1 MRSLAIHL
9 LALATMAVALPAQL
23 PALEIQLPGQRT
35 VSIAQARLRTLAG
48 DTVRL
53 VPHHGEPTLYRAT
66 SLATVMAAVGL
77 SLDSLR
83 VGRKAWTI
91 IAEARDG
98 YRVVF
103 SVAEL
108 DPKLGPSRVWLAYE
122 TTSGPIAAA
131 EAPYRL
137 IVPTDARLARSI
149 HQLVR
154 LRVVDAAGG

>member
-1 MRSLAIHL
+1 
-9 LALATMAVALPAQL
+9 
-23 PALEIQLPGQRT
+23 
-35 VSIAQARLRTLAG
+35 
-48 DTVRL
+48 
-53 VPHHGEPTLYRAT
+53 
-66 SLATVMAAVGL
+66 MAAAGL
-77 SLDSLR
+77 PLDSLR
-83 VGRKAWTI
+83 VGRNAWTI
-91 IAEARDG
+91 VAEARDG

-103 SVAEL
+103 SVAAL
-108 DPKLGPSRVWLAYE
+108 DHELGPSRVWLAYE